1 MITMSKPISAS
12 QAREY
17 HKEEFANARDNY
29 YTEGERVRGE
39 WQGQLAQHY
48 GLHGE
53 VGEEQF
59 ARLSEGQHPAT
70 GEQLVRHQTA
80 REYVNEQGQTMRT
93 MEHRAGWDATFS
105 APKSVSLTALV
116 GGDDRVKEAHRES
129 VRVAL
134 NEMEKYAQA
143 RIGGNAPAET
153 TGAWVVAKFEHDS
166 SRPVEGYA
174 APQLH
179 THTVIFNIA
188 ETADG
193 TTRALQPQEI
203 YKTQQYATAVYRSEL
218 AARLQ
223 QLGYEIERGEHGHPE
238 IKGYTREYL
247 EASSPRRQQI
257 MEELAE
263 QGRTGPEA
271 AQIAAHKTR
280 EAKLDLTPEQV
291 QAQHRAMAAE
301 YGHQPQRVIEQAA
314 QRRGVELQ
322 PEESQ
327 RVAQTAVSYA
337 RERGTER
344 AAIVDERTLMG
355 DALKHGM
362 GATRLPEV
370 RAEFER
376 RVAAHELIEVER
388 RPGLAG
394 RAFTTGEMQGYE
406 REIIERMRAGQGN
419 REVLADGQVR
429 QQVAAN
435 HPHLSVSQRR
445 AVEDVLE
452 NRDRMMALEGVAGG
466 GKTTSLAAIREA
478 AVSAGYEVKGLAP
491 TSGAAKKLGESGME
505 TETLQRHLTRGDC
518 ADDGQKRLYVVD
530 ESSMASTKQMHTFV
544 ERLKENDRVLFVGD
558 VRQHEAVEA
567 GRPYAQLQ
575 EAGMRTARLD
585 EIIRQ
590 KDPALKEAVEQLAR
604 GEVKEAIAN
613 LDSQGRVHEIVDR
626 SERIREIAREYV
638 RQPENTLVVS
648 PDNESRREINQHIH
662 RAMQGAGQ
670 VKGEEHP
677 VRVLNARQELTG
689 ADRQW
694 AQNYEPG
701 DIVRYAKS
709 SKAHGFEA
717 GEYARVARVDSAANT
732 VTVER
737 KSGDQV
743 SYDPRRQ
750 QGVTVYREAEHRFS
764 EGDRVQLTAPYHAQ
778 KLASRELGTVE
789 KIDSDGNLKL
799 KMDSGREVEFNA
811 RQHPHLDYGY
821 AVTSHSSQGQ
831 TADRVL
837 VHVDS
842 EQAHG
847 ELLNSRMA
855 YVSVSRAQ
863 FDVQMYTNDAGTL
876 GHALSQDIS
885 HTSAIQ
891 PEGMQQQTPTQ
902 PDTVRQIEP
911 VPAHAHEF
919 DQGYS
924 L

>member
-1 MITMSKPISAS
+1 
-12 QAREY
+12 
-17 HKEEFANARDNY
+17 
-29 YTEGERVRGE
+29 
-39 WQGQLAQHY
+39 
-48 GLHGE
+48 
-53 VGEEQF
+53 
-59 ARLSEGQHPAT
+59 
-70 GEQLVRHQTA
+70 
-80 REYVNEQGQTMRT
+80 
-93 MEHRAGWDATFS
+93 
-105 APKSVSLTALV
+105 
-116 GGDDRVKEAHRES
+116 
-129 VRVAL
+129 
-134 NEMEKYAQA
+134 
-143 RIGGNAPAET
+143 
-153 TGAWVVAKFEHDS
+153 
-166 SRPVEGYA
+166 
-174 APQLH
+174 
-179 THTVIFNIA
+179 
-188 ETADG
+188 
-193 TTRALQPQEI
+193 
-203 YKTQQYATAVYRSEL
+203 
-218 AARLQ
+218 
-223 QLGYEIERGEHGHPE
+223 
-238 IKGYTREYL
+238 
-247 EASSPRRQQI
+247 
-257 MEELAE
+257 
-263 QGRTGPEA
+263 
-271 AQIAAHKTR
+271 
-280 EAKLDLTPEQV
+280 
-291 QAQHRAMAAE
+291 
-301 YGHQPQRVIEQAA
+301 
-314 QRRGVELQ
+314 
-322 PEESQ
+322 
-327 RVAQTAVSYA
+327 
-337 RERGTER
+337 
-344 AAIVDERTLMG
+344 
-355 DALKHGM
+355 
-362 GATRLPEV
+362 
-370 RAEFER
+370 
-376 RVAAHELIEVER
+376 
-388 RPGLAG
+388 
-394 RAFTTGEMQGYE
+394 
-406 REIIERMRAGQGN
+406 
-419 REVLADGQVR
+419 
-429 QQVAAN
+429 
-435 HPHLSVSQRR
+435 
-445 AVEDVLE
+445 
-452 NRDRMMALEGVAGG
+452 MMALEGVAGG

-505 TETLQRHLTRGDC
+505 TETLQRHLTRGDR

-689 ADRQW
+689 ADRQQRRTMSR
-694 AQNYEPG
+694 ATSC
-701 DIVRYAKS
+701 VMRRA
-709 SKAHGFEA
+709 
-717 GEYARVARVDSAANT
+717 ARRTASRPESMRALRAWTRPRDT

-737 KSGDQV
+737 KSGEQV

-750 QGVTVYREAEHRFS
+750 QGVTVYREAERSFS

-778 KLASRELGTVE
+778 KLASRELATVE
-789 KIDSDGNLKL
+789 KIDGDGNLKL

-847 ELLNSRMA
+847 QLLNSRMA

-876 GHALSQDIS
+876 GHELSRDVS
-885 HTSAIQ
+885 HQSAIQ
-891 PEGMQQQTPTQ
+891 QEPAAQADRAGAQSAEGGAGS
-902 PDTVRQIEP
+902 RSR
-911 VPAHAHEF
+911 A
-919 DQGYS
+919 
-924 L
+924 